1 MSAFRGSDDTLD
13 REIATV
19 ERLARLRLRRAAS
32 DLRELD
38 SVLSDLR
45 RERRRRQL
53 VAATA
58 LPAEPVASE
67 VA

>member
-1 MSAFRGSDDTLD
+1 VSAFRGSDDALD